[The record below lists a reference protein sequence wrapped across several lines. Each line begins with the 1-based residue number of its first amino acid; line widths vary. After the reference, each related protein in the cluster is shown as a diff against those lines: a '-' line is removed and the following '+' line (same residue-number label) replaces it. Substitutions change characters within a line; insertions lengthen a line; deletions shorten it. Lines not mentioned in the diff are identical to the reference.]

1 MAKTIA
7 KRPAKKAAGKPS
19 DDATANRANGNITAA
34 YILEA
39 VGLLAP
45 HTKQVLDSL
54 NSPGSS
60 TWEEAVED
68 TYGINKTFVRSVY
81 ALCLEL
87 KGPPE
92 SALFILQGLGC
103 HDPAERL
110 LDILRD

>member
-1 MAKTIA
+1 MAKKIA

-34 YILEA
+34 YIL
-39 VGLLAP
+39 
-45 HTKQVLDSL
+45 
-54 NSPGSS
+54 
-60 TWEEAVED
+60 EAVED